1 MLLNQLLIASHLL
14 VRNNILLISGTGRD
28 TGKTLLAT
36 KIIEKFSVMGITAI
50 KVSPHFH
57 SLQEQP
63 LLLGIPKF
71 FEVYEET
78 NPIGQKDSS
87 RMLKAGA
94 IKVFYIQCNDKTL
107 ERVLSIM
114 IMHLDKD
121 MPIIC
126 ESGALSKYI
135 IPGIH
140 VLMTPI
146 LRKNIGERIAIV
158 NDKKMPIGTPNITL
172 NLSNYNTFIKK
183 IKFENGN
190 WYL

>member
-1 MLLNQLLIASHLL
+1 ML
-14 VRNNILLISGTGRD
+14 VRRNILLISGLGRD

-36 KIIEKFSVMGITAI
+36 KVIEKFSLLGVTAI

-57 SLQEQP
+57 SSQEQP
-63 LLLGIPKF
+63 LFLGISNF
-71 FEVYEET
+71 FEVYEEK
-78 NPIGQKDSS
+78 NPTGQKDSS

-94 IKVFYIQCNDKTL
+94 KKVFYIQCTDKTL

-121 MPIIC
+121 IPIIC

-146 LRKNIGERIAIV
+146 LRKNIGERIAPV
-158 NDKKMPIGTPNITL
+158 HDKKMPIGSPNITL

-190 WYL
+190 WYLQ

>member
-1 MLLNQLLIASHLL
+1 M
-14 VRNNILLISGTGRD
+14 LISGLGRD

-36 KIIEKFSVMGITAI
+36 KVIEKFSALGVTAI

-57 SLQEQP
+57 SLQHQP

-87 RMLKAGA
+87 RMLMAGA
-94 IKVFYIQCNDKTL
+94 NKVFYIQCTDKTL
-107 ERVLSIM
+107 ERVINIM
-114 IMHLDKD
+114 IMHLDKHT
-121 MPIIC
+121 PIVC
-126 ESGALSKYI
+126 ESGALSKYL

-140 VLMTPI
+140 VLMVPVK
-146 LRKNIGERIAIV
+146 RKNIGEKLSITH
-158 NDKKMPIGTPNITL
+158 DKKMPVGIPNVTL

-183 IKFENGN
+183 LKFSNGAWN
-190 WYL
+190 I